1 MENYKILGVDE
12 NASIEEIERAYKN
25 KVNEFKSEIK
35 DERRAKA
42 FIKIFDKAYE
52 EIKAER

>member
-35 DERRAKA
+35 DEREQRHL
-42 FIKIFDKAYE
+42 
-52 EIKAER
+52 